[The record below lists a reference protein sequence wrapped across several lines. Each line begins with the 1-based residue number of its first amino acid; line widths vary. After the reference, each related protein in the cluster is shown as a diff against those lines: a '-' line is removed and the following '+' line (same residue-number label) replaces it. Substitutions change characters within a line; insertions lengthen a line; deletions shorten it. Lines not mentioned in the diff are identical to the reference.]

1 MATWSKDTILLA
13 ASQVKT
19 GASPDPVETTA
30 INQQWLYKF
39 GEGWINIG
47 PIGTTKFYFN
57 ISLLDGDR

>member
-19 GASPDPVETTA
+19 GEAPDPVETSA
-30 INQQWLYKF
+30 ISQQWLYKF

-47 PIGTTKFYFN
+47 PIGTKKFCYN
-57 ISLLDGDR
+57 ISPLDGNR